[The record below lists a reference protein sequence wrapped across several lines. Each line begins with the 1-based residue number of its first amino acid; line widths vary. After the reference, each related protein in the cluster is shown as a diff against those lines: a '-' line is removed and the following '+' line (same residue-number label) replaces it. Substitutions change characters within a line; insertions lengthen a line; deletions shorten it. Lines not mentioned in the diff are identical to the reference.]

1 VEAGAL
7 DGGGEVA
14 GFVAAEPAV
23 AVAGDEGVN
32 GVAEGSG
39 DEAKDGE
46 EAPGETEE
54 GGDGEGGV
62 TADEDGLIGAGVD
75 EGVELVGVEAIG
87 QADLTTEI
95 GLEGGEVEAGG
106 VIVTEE
112 ELDAGGAEGADAVE
126 EDEMFGGKVHE

>member
-1 VEAGAL
+1 M
-7 DGGGEVA
+7 
-14 GFVAAEPAV
+14 AAEPAV

-32 GVAEGSG
+32 GVSEGSG

-62 TADEDGLIGAGVD
+62 AADEDGVIGAGVD
-75 EGVELVGVEAIG
+75 EGVELFGVESIG
-87 QADLTTEI
+87 EADLATEI

-106 VIVTEE
+106 VVVTEK

-126 EDEMFGGKVHE
+126 EDEMFGGEVHE

>member
-1 VEAGAL
+1 MG
-7 DGGGEVA
+7 GGGEVA

-32 GVAEGSG
+32 GVAEGAG

-46 EAPGETEE
+46 EAPGEAEE

-62 TADEDGLIGAGVD
+62 ATDEDGVIGAGVD
-75 EGVELVGVEAIG
+75 EGVELVGVESIG
-87 QADLTTEI
+87 EADLATEI

-112 ELDAGGAEGADAVE
+112 ELDAGGAESADAVE
-126 EDEMFGGKVHE
+126 KDEMFGGEVHE